1 MVKLIIFST
10 SVIHAFHKG
19 VKGEKGFGSP
29 TWLLAVMWF
38 LILVLVEIDHS
49 VLKILSGLVIF
60 LFHQTVLDFSRLLSH
75 SFGTNVCEIMKR
87 LNEPL

>member
-1 MVKLIIFST
+1 M
-10 SVIHAFHKG
+10 AFIKG
-19 VKGEKGFGSP
+19 QKGFAIP

-60 LFHQTVLDFSRLLSH
+60 LFHQTVLDFSHLSSH

-87 LNEPL
+87 LNEPS